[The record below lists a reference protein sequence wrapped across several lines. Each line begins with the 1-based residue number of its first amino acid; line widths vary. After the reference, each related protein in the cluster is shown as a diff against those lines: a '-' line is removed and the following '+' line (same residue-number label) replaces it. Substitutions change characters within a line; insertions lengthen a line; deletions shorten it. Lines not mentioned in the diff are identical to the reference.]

1 MKPIIYILL
10 IFSLLT
16 ACAPLT
22 PPPDAPVSSD
32 ETPVPGSETPQR
44 PSLPLPKDTALE
56 RAPAFLDSADLLVLE
71 SFPPQYMLSLAG
83 SLPTPC
89 HQLRVAISPP
99 DAENVIAVAV
109 YSLVDP
115 NMICIQVL
123 QSFTEN
129 INLGSFPPGKYTVQI
144 DGGPTLE
151 FDAP

>member
-1 MKPIIYILL
+1 MKTIIYIFL
-10 IFSLLT
+10 IFSLLA

-22 PPPDAPVSSD
+22 PAPDAPVSSN
-32 ETPVPGSETPQR
+32 ETPVRGSETPQR
-44 PSLPLPKDTALE
+44 PSLPLPEDTTLE
-56 RAPAFLDSADLLVLE
+56 RGPAFVDSAEVLILE

-89 HQLRVAISPP
+89 HQLRVNVSPP
-99 DAENVIAVAV
+99 DAENVIVVTV

-123 QSFTEN
+123 QSFAEN
-129 INLGSFPPGKYTVQI
+129 INLGSFAPGKYAVQI
-144 DGGPTLE
+144 DGGPILE